1 MAAQKLPSP
10 LPPLVSIALSLLV
23 IPATLPVRPPD
34 HEDRLSVL
42 ELLSPRPPFTRH
54 MPFAFLKAAASSLN
68 CASIPWLPPPLHA
81 PAHSHFPERPLQP
94 GPTTA
99 RSPTAPRATSSNEH
113 LFTPFL
119 PVSLHCRPAKARTGH
134 GHRQQLAHPT
144 SQEATGYRLTTPTAG
159 QSGCYQHV
167 FLFQ

>member
-1 MAAQKLPSP
+1 
-10 LPPLVSIALSLLV
+10 
-23 IPATLPVRPPD
+23 
-34 HEDRLSVL
+34 
-42 ELLSPRPPFTRH
+42 
-54 MPFAFLKAAASSLN
+54 MPFAFLKAAASCLN

-99 RSPTAPRATSSNEH
+99 RSPMAPRATSSNEH

-134 GHRQQLAHPT
+134 GHRQQLAGHRLPSHYPDCQTVRLLPT
-144 SQEATGYRLTTPTAG
+144 CVLISVRKEGQQERRWADVGQNKRSSPKLRTIWKEAALVRTQQPLSSTPLRT
-159 QSGCYQHV
+159 
-167 FLFQ
+167 